1 MDNDIIAMCTCD
13 LPFHRDVT
21 TIDGQAYF
29 YRWLIPSSVKKQ
41 LIWELCNYLIRGINQ
56 AEVDINN

>member
-21 TIDGQAYF
+21 TIDGQAYL
-29 YRWLIPSSVKKQ
+29 YRWLIPSSVKHTAN
-41 LIWELCNYLIRGINQ
+41 LG
-56 AEVDINN
+56 AF